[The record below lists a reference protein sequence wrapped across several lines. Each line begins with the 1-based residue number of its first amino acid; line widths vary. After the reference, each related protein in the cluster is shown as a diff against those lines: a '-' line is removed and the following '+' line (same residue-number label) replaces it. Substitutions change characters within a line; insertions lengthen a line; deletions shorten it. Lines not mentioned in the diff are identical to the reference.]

1 MADNAKGG
9 PNMDPFLNAAIK
21 EAGHGLTEGGIPIGS
36 VLVHSG

>member
-9 PNMDPFLNAAIK
+9 TNMDSFLDAAIK
-21 EAGHGLTEGGIPIGS
+21 EAERDLTRSGTSIGS

>member
-9 PNMDPFLNAAIK
+9 TNMDSFLNAAIK
-21 EAGHGLTEGGIPIGS
+21 EAERGLMEGGIPIGS